1 MNIKRIGGN
10 KFEVQHNNITV
21 LVSYETPVAV
31 LTPHGRVCRSSTRF
45 SRATEKHI
53 RDFSAGR
60 ESGGTWLQENLDQL
74 LFALIG
80 DTRLR
85 GKARAGSR
93 VKNTEGIDYDAY
105 TEQGDRNLVIP
116 PRLKGGV
123 R

>member
-1 MNIKRIGGN
+1 MNVSIKRIGCN
-10 KFEVQHNNITV
+10 EFEVQYNGVTV

-31 LTPHGRVCRSSTRF
+31 LSPHGRVCRSATRF
-45 SRATEKHI
+45 SRSTERHI

-85 GKARAGSR
+85 GKAQAGSR
-93 VKNTEGIDYDAY
+93 VKNTEGIDYDAH

-116 PRLKGGV
+116 PHRRG
-123 R
+123 